1 MQDLQ
6 GGCEER
12 LSERMQVVLIQGS
25 HHVSAKKIEAGL
37 SLPFAKKL
45 SPFMEEESYEV
56 AQFFWR
62 IWAAF

>member
-25 HHVSAKKIEAGL
+25 HHVSAKKIETDL
-37 SLPFAKKL
+37 SLLCHFVRTFLLYKL
-45 SPFMEEESYEV
+45 F
-56 AQFFWR
+56 QFFALSNFFFR
-62 IWAAF
+62 G